1 MNSNLEKSS
10 LVHYL
15 KPTDAKF
22 YLEIPMTGNRSLD
35 HQRPRFPFVIVS
47 ATDPLALT
55 LKATIFSDAGTKIKS
70 VFLLTQKDEYHL
82 IKNEIWPV
90 SNRDIDFAWQH
101 FFTFL
106 NDQNQN
112 DSIIILQDQVGD
124 DGKLLPWS
132 PLFYCQH
139 RQIFFQ
145 PPCPQ
150 CGSPLDLSRDDNRL
164 TSSGLQPYSTS
175 LKRYLYCPQCLEAH
189 GESEYYVPSLSVSD
203 PDFIKDQHGLIRGF
217 GQLARNVNQ
226 HANIPCFEC
235 DSLPQCYETDHLSTT
250 RIVSF
255 SFYPF
260 YMIALPAPSIHFLD
274 FLPLL
279 AGADVK
285 ELENRILPTEEEG
298 RVKCLKNFEQ
308 KISHKTLFFFDK
320 DEKLFLEVL
329 YLKLSLLGELAQ
341 IVFSGL
347 NTFKY
352 PDLGLSVGRIW
363 ASMAQQSG
371 MLPLYWNFKLNL
383 LGIGVDSAKTPSLS
397 KLPPSYGLYSLG
409 AIWFYVLLVN
419 TKQDVSAIHPE
430 IARVIEHAGLEES
443 GVFECVLK
451 NYPSAVFSPE
461 NIFWDPDQKSVNQG
475 WETFW
480 TRSLDLG
487 FLLLQHSMS
496 QKSLW
501 SETEFWQRFEAL
513 RDTIKEALFS
523 SEASFADTSPV
534 EDDDAIHEILM
545 KITSKWRDDFMT
557 RAPVPEAGADVFL
570 ADEPAVAK
578 ADAGLSEDIVT
589 EETVILSPED
599 FKAEEP
605 TVFISA
611 EKLEETVL
619 LKLEDVEKPGTSAP
633 VSKISKDLPE
643 TVILTHVVSDT
654 QKPSP
659 KEPPE
664 SDIPE
669 TVIISSQDPAAS
681 QIDSDRKRLAGD
693 DSTETKKQDL
703 SRETKGRRAEKKPTN
718 IKDEDDDLPET
729 VILDPKKPKNKH

>member
-1 MNSNLEKSS
+1 MNSTLGRSY

-15 KPTDAKF
+15 NPSDAKF
-22 YLEIPMTGNRSLD
+22 YLEIPMTGNRSVD

-55 LKATIFSDAGTKIKS
+55 LKAAIFSDAGTKIKS

-82 IKNEIWPV
+82 VKNEIWPV
-90 SNRDIDFAWQH
+90 NNRDIERAWQQY
-101 FFTFL
+101 FTFL
-106 NDQNQN
+106 NDLSQT
-112 DSIIILQDQVGD
+112 DSKIFFKDQVGD

-132 PLFYCQH
+132 PLFYCRH

-150 CGSPLDLSRDDNRL
+150 CGYPLDLSRDDNRL
-164 TSSGLQPYSTS
+164 MSSGLQPYSTS
-175 LKRYLYCPQCLEAH
+175 LKRYLYCPQCLEAR
-189 GESEYYVPSLSVSD
+189 GESDYYVPCLSVSD
-203 PDFIKDQHGLIRGF
+203 PDFIKDQLGLVGGF
-217 GQLARNVNQ
+217 GHLTRKLDQ
-226 HANIPCFEC
+226 HANIPCIEC
-235 DSLPQCYETDHLSTT
+235 DSLLQCYETDHLSAT

-285 ELENRILPTEEEG
+285 ELENRIQPAEEEG

-308 KISHKTLFFFDK
+308 KISHQTLFFFEK

-352 PDLGLSVGRIW
+352 PDLGLSVDRIW

-383 LGIGVDSAKTPSLS
+383 LGIGVDPAKTPSLS

-419 TKQDVSAIHPE
+419 TKQDVSTIHPE
-430 IARVIEHAGLEES
+430 IARVIEDAGLEES
-443 GVFECVLK
+443 GAFECVQK
-451 NYPSAVFSPE
+451 NYPSAVFSPA
-461 NIFWDPDQKSVNQG
+461 NIFWDPDQKTVNQG

-480 TRSLDLG
+480 KRSLNLG
-487 FLLLQHSMS
+487 CLLLQRSMS

-501 SETEFWQRFEAL
+501 SETEFWQKFEAL
-513 RDTIKEALFS
+513 RDTIKEALFAP
-523 SEASFADTSPV
+523 EASLANTSPG
-534 EDDDAIHEILM
+534 EDGDAIHEILM
-545 KITSKWRDDFMT
+545 KITSKWRDDFMI
-557 RAPVPEAGADVFL
+557 RPPVPEAGADVFP
-570 ADEPAVAK
+570 ADEPAAAK
-578 ADAGLSEDIVT
+578 TDGGLPENIVT
-589 EETVILSPED
+589 AETVILSPDD
-599 FKAEEP
+599 FKAEE
-605 TVFISA
+605 TLSFDSRTA
-611 EKLEETVL
+611 
-619 LKLEDVEKPGTSAP
+619 TSAMP
-633 VSKISKDLPE
+633 TIVKADLPS
-643 TVILTHVVSDT
+643 LTSTSTSTGFPDT
-654 QKPSP
+654 
-659 KEPPE
+659 
-664 SDIPE
+664 
-669 TVIISSQDPAAS
+669 TSSS
-681 QIDSDRKRLAGD
+681 
-693 DSTETKKQDL
+693 
-703 SRETKGRRAEKKPTN
+703 
-718 IKDEDDDLPET
+718 
-729 VILDPKKPKNKH
+729 